1 VPPLLMLMLML
12 MMMMMLIMML
22 MMMSVAECAAG
33 ETKVGQQT
41 RIFYFRTPTPC
52 HDKKNCHDRSKEET

>member
-1 VPPLLMLMLML
+1 MMMMMMMMLML
-12 MMMMMLIMML
+12 MML
-22 MMMSVAECAAG
+22 MSVAECAAG

-41 RIFYFRTPTPC
+41 RIFHFRIPTPC